1 MKDVYTTGDV
11 ARLCCVSPRTVSKWF
26 DTGQLRGYRIP
37 GSKDRRIPRDQLM
50 RFMRTHGIPLKG
62 LEVGIT
68 RVLLVDDE
76 YEMADL
82 LRASL
87 ERDIGYS
94 VQVATNAFEAGMI
107 ADSFKPHVILFELN
121 LADGQAA
128 GVLKALKSNSD
139 LAATRV
145 IAMGEGAHDA
155 QQLIG
160 FGYESFVGKPFDL
173 RTIVREIELATSVI
187 S

>member
-62 LEVGIT
+62 LEVGVT

-76 YEMADL
+76 YDMADL
-82 LRASL
+82 LRSSL

-94 VQVATNAFEAGMI
+94 VQVATNAFEAGMM
-107 ADSFKPHVILFELN
+107 ADSFRPHVILFDLG
-121 LADGQAA
+121 LAEGNAA
-128 GVLKALKSNSD
+128 SVLKALKSNTE

-145 IAMGEGAHDA
+145 IAIGDGKQDG
-155 QQLIG
+155 QQMIG
-160 FGYESFVGKPFDL
+160 FGYESYLDKPFDL
-173 RTIVREIELATSVI
+173 RTIVREIELATNVVS
-187 S
+187 